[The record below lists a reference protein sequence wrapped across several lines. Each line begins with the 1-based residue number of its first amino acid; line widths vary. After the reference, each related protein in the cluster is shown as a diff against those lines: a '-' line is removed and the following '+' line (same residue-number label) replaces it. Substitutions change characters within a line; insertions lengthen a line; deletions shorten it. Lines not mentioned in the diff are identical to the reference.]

1 MALQETK
8 RSPNTVNRG
17 PENSLEEVSNLLCG
31 DLNTVHDRGN
41 DLRLGRS
48 SLGLVPEN
56 TDAPS
61 KLIQATLHK
70 ANHCDHVEEST
81 DKEQKRA
88 SNSDEG
94 DSDQA
99 NSRAQP
105 LPQPLHLRESSKK
118 RDDEVEKIAEQT
130 CDEIDSRTH
139 ALDDILNNVRQ
150 NGDQRRGR
158 LRNLKERRGKGVQRR
173 VHDTADCLNQLPRHS
188 SDSLERRGNQ
198 FHAGNSIS
206 NRVLHRGEEID
217 KPFSDGRMGHE
228 VAKAL
233 KKHPEGFPN
242 QGEDSSQRR
251 GNDAEPICYSDK
263 TRSDGPQP
271 LISA

>member
-1 MALQETK
+1 MALQETE
-8 RSPNTVNRG
+8 RLPNPVNRG
-17 PENSLEEVSNLLCG
+17 LENSLEEVSHLLCG
-31 DLNTVHDRGN
+31 GLDAVKRGGKRFRIRNCILN
-41 DLRLGRS
+41 RS
-48 SLGLVPEN
+48 AEVPE
-56 TDAPS
+56 AGG
-61 KLIQATLHK
+61 KLDKT
-70 ANHCDHVEEST
+70 ANHKPDNPQDPKESP
-81 DKEQKRA
+81 DKENKRA

-99 NSRAQP
+99 NSRAQS
-105 LPQPLHLRESSKK
+105 LPQPLHLREPSKK

-150 NGDQRRGR
+150 NGDQRRCR
-158 LRNLKERRGKGVQRR
+158 LGNSQERRGKGVQRR

-217 KPFSDGRMGHE
+217 
-228 VAKAL
+228 
-233 KKHPEGFPN
+233 
-242 QGEDSSQRR
+242 
-251 GNDAEPICYSDK
+251 
-263 TRSDGPQP
+263 
-271 LISA
+271 

>member
-1 MALQETK
+1 MALQETE
-8 RSPNTVNRG
+8 RLSNTVNHRL
-17 PENSLEEVSNLLCG
+17 ENSLEEVSHLLCG
-31 DLNTVHDRGN
+31 GLDAIHCGGKRLRIRNCILN
-41 DLRLGRS
+41 RS
-48 SLGLVPEN
+48 AEVPEAGGKIYKTTN
-56 TDAPS
+56 HKPDNAQNS
-61 KLIQATLHK
+61 K
-70 ANHCDHVEEST
+70 ESP

-88 SNSDEG
+88 SNSHEG
-94 DSDQA
+94 DDDQA
-99 NSRAQP
+99 NSRAHT

-118 RDDEVEKIAEQT
+118 RDNEVEKITKQA

-217 KPFSDGRMGHE
+217 
-228 VAKAL
+228 
-233 KKHPEGFPN
+233 
-242 QGEDSSQRR
+242 
-251 GNDAEPICYSDK
+251 
-263 TRSDGPQP
+263 
-271 LISA
+271 